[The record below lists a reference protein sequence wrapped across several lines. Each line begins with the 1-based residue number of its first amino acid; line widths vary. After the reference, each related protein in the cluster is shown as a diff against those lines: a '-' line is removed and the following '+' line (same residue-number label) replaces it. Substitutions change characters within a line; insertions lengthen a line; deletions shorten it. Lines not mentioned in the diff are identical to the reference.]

1 MKKELQNKPDQVIK
15 LGKKIIEEL
24 NLQHS
29 VDTLSRWLSHYLAE
43 LLIELNECP
52 KDVRKS
58 KEKECVDIILKI
70 WDNRESLGINPMK
83 NISTALSILEVI
95 TSSNET
101 FQSYRHRPR
110 IIDDVF
116 AEFAQVAD
124 SSVND
129 IIYLTFVFSV
139 ANEKF
144 SKLKAWKDELPET
157 LSSEDKT
164 LINSLD
170 ILLGRFQLITFS
182 NEEESTS
189 ISELAPEKRQTA
201 LIQKLEDLIE
211 NQKKALENLK
221 VQLKK

>member
-43 LLIELNECP
+43 LFIELKECP
-52 KDVRKS
+52 KNVRKS
-58 KEKECVDIILKI
+58 KEKECVDIIMKI
-70 WDNRESLGINPMK
+70 WDNRESLGIDPMK
-83 NISTALSILEVI
+83 NISSALSILEVI

-101 FQSYRHRPR
+101 FRGYRHRPQ
-110 IIDDVF
+110 IKDDVY

-129 IIYLTFVFSV
+129 IISLLFAFSV

-144 SKLKAWKDELPET
+144 NKLMVWKEELPET
-157 LSSEDKT
+157 LSSEEKA
-164 LINSLD
+164 LIESLD
-170 ILLGRFQLITFS
+170 ILLGRAKWIIFS
-182 NEEESTS
+182 GEEEPTS
-189 ISELAPEKRQTA
+189 IVELTPSERQTA
-201 LIQKLEDLIE
+201 LLKKFEELIE
-211 NQKKALENLK
+211 NQKTALENLK
-221 VQLKK
+221 VQLEK